1 MTVLLTTHYMEEA
14 QTLCDRVALMDR
26 GRINA
31 VAPPR
36 ELIDRLGRFAV
47 DEVIG
52 EKTVSRFFADRED
65 AIRCLQAAG
74 PGAGMRETTLED
86 VFLERLGRHLEKK

>member
-14 QTLCDRVALMDR
+14 QTLCERVALMDR

-36 ELIDRLGRFAV
+36 ELIDSLGRFAI
-47 DEVIG
+47 DEITD
-52 EKTVSRFFADRED
+52 EKTVSSYFHDREE
-65 AIRCLQAAG
+65 AIRFLREAG

-86 VFLERLGRHLEKK
+86 VFLERLGRRLEKK

>member
-1 MTVLLTTHYMEEA
+1 
-14 QTLCDRVALMDR
+14 MDR
-26 GRINA
+26 GKINT

-47 DEVIG
+47 DEVSG
-52 EKTVSRFFADRED
+52 EKTVSRFFADREA